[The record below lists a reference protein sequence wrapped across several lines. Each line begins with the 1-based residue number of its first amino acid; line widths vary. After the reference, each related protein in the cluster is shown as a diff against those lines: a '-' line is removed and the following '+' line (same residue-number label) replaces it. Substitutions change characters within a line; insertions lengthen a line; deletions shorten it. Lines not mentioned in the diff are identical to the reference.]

1 MTSTPDLNISGS
13 PIYENLVATSGDPYQ
28 PPAYQLPAVFEP
40 PPEAQ
45 DPGYASGSWYS
56 GGNATPDMLSQFL
69 GRIFDGQNWMAV
81 VVFGGP
87 MADQLRQAQQF
98 PQYQMPQPP
107 QPFMPTPQYGYAG
120 APGFNAGSAEQA
132 AMAQAYQA
140 YQQMMMYQWAAQQ
153 QALLQ
158 QTGLQQTGQQ
168 QPLPPQMTAG
178 QQPLALTAGP
188 GPQMADVPMP
198 AIAPSMP
205 EAAAPVMQ
213 PGVAGFEGMLT
224 RDWASWLGQTSQSAR
239 PEPVLQDS
247 YEDDQEVSFEPSYER
262 RGGLTSRLGAA
273 MRELRGR

>member
-28 PPAYQLPAVFEP
+28 PPAYQLPAVFQP

-45 DPGYASGSWYS
+45 DPGYASASWY
-56 GGNATPDMLSQFL
+56 GGGGATPDMLSQFL
-69 GRIFDGQNWMAV
+69 GRIFDGQNWVAV
-81 VVFGGP
+81 LVFGGP
-87 MADQLRQAQQF
+87 MADQLRQSQQF
-98 PQYQMPQPP
+98 QQYQMPQPP
-107 QPFMPTPQYGYAG
+107 QPFLPTPQYGYAG
-120 APGFNAGSAEQA
+120 APGSNATSADQA

-153 QALLQ
+153 QAMQ
-158 QTGLQQTGQQ
+158 QQQQ
-168 QPLPPQMTAG
+168 QPQMMAG

-188 GPQMADVPMP
+188 GPQMADVPLP

-205 EAAAPVMQ
+205 DAVGPPMR
-213 PGVAGFEGMLT
+213 PGVAGYEGMLT

-239 PEPVLQDS
+239 PEPVLQDQ